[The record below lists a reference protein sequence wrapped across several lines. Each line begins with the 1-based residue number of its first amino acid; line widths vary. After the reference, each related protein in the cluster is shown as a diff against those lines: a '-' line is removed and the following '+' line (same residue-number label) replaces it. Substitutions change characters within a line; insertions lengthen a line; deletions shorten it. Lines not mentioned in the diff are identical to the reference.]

1 MSAALCLCIFIASAA
16 VLYNQVAKKI
26 PYRYSSLMP
35 GNDSIRLLRLMPDE
49 DEAADIQCELFE
61 YSLRD
66 SGSSRTHL
74 YDALSYVWGNPNE
87 TLPIFIDGHV
97 LDITASLHAALLRLR
112 DHSLERIIWVDAVCI
127 NQANEE
133 EKGHQ
138 IQSMARI
145 YGQANR
151 VIVWLGEVA
160 DDSDLALEAIRV
172 ASSKKSTYC
181 SDSERTPPAVL
192 ALLQRPWFRRIW
204 V

>member
-1 MSAALCLCIFIASAA
+1 MDPIAR
-16 VLYNQVAKKI
+16 YKQVVKSI
-26 PYRYSSLMP
+26 PYYHPPLPR
-35 GNDSIRLLRLMPDE
+35 GNDNIRLLRLMPNKNE
-49 DEAADIQCELFE
+49 NKTAIIKCQLFS
-61 YSLRD
+61 YSLEPD
-66 SGSSRTHL
+66 KSTHV

-112 DHSLERIIWVDAVCI
+112 DHSLERIIWVDAICI
-127 NQANEE
+127 NQADEE

-172 ASSKKSTYC
+172 AGSKKSTYC
-181 SDSERTPPAVL
+181 SDSERIPPAVL